1 MAGRSLILVGEVIK
15 PHGLTGEFSV
25 KTHVDSPDFFA
36 RVPRLYLRQGPDAPA
51 RSVKVASWR
60 MHNERLLLRLEHVSG
75 RDQVEG
81 MRGAQFLARSE
92 DLPKRST
99 DEIYIEELLGIAV
112 QLPSGDL
119 LGRIT
124 KVDAGTGQEVWT
136 ITTDSDLEVL
146 FPAHQD
152 FIVDVDMDA
161 KIIRIDPP
169 PGLLE
174 LYLGEQLPS

>member
-1 MAGRSLILVGEVIK
+1 MAERSLILVGEVIK

-36 RVPRLYLRQGPDAPA
+36 SVPLLYLRHGADAPA
-51 RSVKVASWR
+51 RPVKVASWR
-60 MHNERLLLRLEHVSG
+60 MHNDRLLMRLEHVSG
-75 RDQVEG
+75 RDQVDG
-81 MRGAQFLARSE
+81 MRGAQFLVRSE
-92 DLPKRST
+92 DLPKRSA
-99 DEIYIEELLGIAV
+99 DEIYIEELLGITV
-112 QLPSGDL
+112 HLPSGVF

-124 KVDAGTGQEVWT
+124 NVDAGTGQEVWT
-136 ITTDSDLEVL
+136 ITTDSAQEVL

-152 FIVDVDMDA
+152 FILDVDMEG

-174 LYLGEQLPS
+174 LYLGGQLPS